1 MHLVRSLVDERGQ
14 RKSARLVR
22 ADRKAML
29 AQITTLYNHVE
40 RKKHLRTLISPPPKK
55 ERERIL
61 RMRTHVYPFARCFYL
76 FRVTHE

>member
-22 ADRKAML
+22 ADRKATL

-55 ERERIL
+55 RERENTANAHSRLSI
-61 RMRTHVYPFARCFYL
+61 RQMFL
-76 FRVTHE
+76 FIPSDS